1 MTYANSQQGT
11 AILAA
16 IPSATLGSPDHG
28 TSPYSGHV
36 KLQVHPLICQHT
48 GLMLGSLQVIT
59 VAGHVPFLSQWRE
72 TQALH
77 PLFSLESGALL
88 KFARNAWN
96 NFCALTPE
104 EASNA
109 SFTDRQEKILQVT
122 ALALLHSIAD
132 VKQDTH
138 WLPTIQEVSSCWSSL
153 LQLGH
158 WKNYLESQRFR
169 FPALRI
175 SKFNKGIDLQAYL
188 QDCWKVK
195 KDYESKVREGVEAEK
210 LRSAEM
216 ALVALRND
224 LVTKAPKSKKLLWR
238 WFLAHIPSR
247 YSKDTDGW
255 MWELFDAETE
265 SEVSEFTIADID
277 LFEEI
282 VLCEI
287 PTGSSVSH
295 AFLERL
301 SYKRKILTNRF
312 QTFEI
317 LVPTLISE
325 QKAAGTIS
333 ATEPVLSEY
342 PSKVKWMVA
351 HAKWKLAH
359 SDMNKHRIAAAK
371 QQEKITVH
379 PSYVPDIEQFLTASS
394 RDEEEED
401 LGPLFDRSKSGV
413 AIDDEENSNDDAP
426 F

>member
-1 MTYANSQQGT
+1 MTNTTTATGT
-11 AILAA
+11 TAA
-16 IPSATLGSPDHG
+16 D
-28 TSPYSGHV
+28 GHI
-36 KLQVHPLICQHT
+36 KLQVHPLICQRT
-48 GLMLGSLQVIT
+48 GMTLGSLQVIT
-59 VAGHVPFLSQWRE
+59 VAGHVPFLSQWKD

-77 PLFSLESGALL
+77 PLFSLEPGALL

-104 EASNA
+104 EATNA

-132 VKQDTH
+132 VRQDTP
-138 WLPTIQEVSSCWSSL
+138 WLPSTQETSGCWSSL
-153 LQLGH
+153 LQLAN
-158 WKNYLESQRFR
+158 WKNYLDSQRFR
-169 FPALRI
+169 FPAIRI
-175 SKFNKGIDLQAYL
+175 SKFNKGIDLHAYL

-210 LRSAEM
+210 LKSAEL

-247 YSKDTDGW
+247 YSRDTDGW

-265 SEVSEFTIADID
+265 PEISEFTIADID

-301 SYKRKILTNRF
+301 AYKRKVLTNRF

-317 LVPTLISE
+317 LVPEIIAAE
-325 QKAAGTIS
+325 KAAGTIS
-333 ATEPVLSEY
+333 ATEPKLSEY
-342 PSKVKWMVA
+342 PNKVQWIIAHSKWR
-351 HAKWKLAH
+351 LAH
-359 SDMNKHRIAAAK
+359 SDMNKHRDAAAK
-371 QQEKITVH
+371 LQERVTVS
-379 PSYVPDIEQFLTASS
+379 PSYVPDISEFLSSSSEQ
-394 RDEEEED
+394 DDDD
-401 LGPLFDRSKSGV
+401 LGPLFDRSKKGV
-413 AIDDEENSNDDAP
+413 AVDDEENSNDDAP